1 MHVFTM
7 KHKRKFMKSF
17 SKSHYLQNAFLKR
30 MMIFLCT
37 SRSYFTKKIL
47 YNIFVKCHESFF
59 NRRKFLQ
66 SKIEIFLTL
75 GHLQRCKKCSS
86 KSEGNLSGNIN
97 MPNGFQT
104 SFHFKLYFIRKTK
117 RFDCISKRGFIN
129 LKRVSAVSLKN
140 CPLLSKL
147 VGEIK
152 FFEMT

>member
-1 MHVFTM
+1 MKKYWKENKKEEETKMHVFTM

-37 SRSYFTKKIL
+37 SRSYFTKKIIV
-47 YNIFVKCHESFF
+47 YIFVKCHESFF
-59 NRRKFLQ
+59 NTFQEESFYKG
-66 SKIEIFLTL
+66 KIEIFLTL

-104 SFHFKLYFIRKTK
+104 SFHFKLYFFAK
-117 RFDCISKRGFIN
+117 
-129 LKRVSAVSLKN
+129 LKGLIAYQKEVS
-140 CPLLSKL
+140 
-147 VGEIK
+147 
-152 FFEMT
+152 

>member
-37 SRSYFTKKIL
+37 SRSYFTKKKNIV
-47 YNIFVKCHESFF
+47 YIFVKCHESFF
-59 NRRKFLQ
+59 NTFQEESFYKG
-66 SKIEIFLTL
+66 KIEIFLTL
-75 GHLQRCKKCSS
+75 GHLQRCKKCSF

-104 SFHFKLYFIRKTK
+104 SFHFKL
-117 RFDCISKRGFIN
+117 
-129 LKRVSAVSLKN
+129 
-140 CPLLSKL
+140 
-147 VGEIK
+147 
-152 FFEMT
+152 